1 MTMMRFRGL
10 LKHPSAVVVHEGQH
24 LVVGGLK
31 LVLLAVQLLL
41 VLVKQVMLLLLLLM
55 LLLLLLMLLLLGCRR
70 RGRND
75 TVLMPGFVKV
85 VILLAMLWTQVAT
98 GSIYKKI
105 LYVIMPQD

>member
-1 MTMMRFRGL
+1 
-10 LKHPSAVVVHEGQH
+10 
-24 LVVGGLK
+24 
-31 LVLLAVQLLL
+31 
-41 VLVKQVMLLLLLLM
+41 
-55 LLLLLLMLLLLGCRR
+55 LLGCRR